1 MGNLTAAC
9 YENKRVLKVINMI
22 TMVTVLLWLLTLL
35 TSPCRGFTLM
45 TGTDLRFKNF

>member
-1 MGNLTAAC
+1 MGNLTATC

-35 TSPCRGFTLM
+35 TSPCGGFTLM